1 VDGDIERVPEHL
13 SPATLK
19 SAAEKR
25 ERRTRYPPTTKKAVF
40 EAPICLG
47 SDALGTDGLSA
58 ISNSCL

>member
-1 VDGDIERVPEHL
+1 MDGDIERVPEHL
-13 SPATLK
+13 SPATLSRRPK
-19 SAAEKR
+19 KGTPNAISAD
-25 ERRTRYPPTTKKAVF
+25 YKKAVF